1 MVFSAAVRQREALFK
16 KEQAKD
22 LKKLVYLNHIFLF
35 IGSQCI
41 QIKGGKKNL
50 QRMKID
56 KRISKGKRLIA
67 NVPFK
72 TFLLHL
78 YSIQAKMY
86 KGIEEMKVDKAAQNL
101 MRYKV
106 EAQNVFTAAIK
117 MRDEEAKYTDLHLKY
132 MQDVDIAEKLIRE
145 ANEEADRL
153 EKELKTFD
161 DSGTH

>member
-1 MVFSAAVRQREALFK
+1 
-16 KEQAKD
+16 
-22 LKKLVYLNHIFLF
+22 
-35 IGSQCI
+35 
-41 QIKGGKKNL
+41 
-50 QRMKID
+50 MKID

-78 YSIQAKMY
+78 YSIQANKE
-86 KGIEEMKVDKAAQNL
+86 KEKEEMRVDKAAQNL
-101 MRYKV
+101 MRYKREV
-106 EAQNVFTAAIK
+106 QNCHTAARK

-132 MQDVDIAEKLIRE
+132 MQDVDIAEKLMRE

-161 DSGTH
+161 TDLRSPLEIY